1 MARNRRNKRSSRS
14 ILEVMSSKT
23 FITLTII
30 LAIIIVICSVTI
42 FYRNNKEKKI
52 LAEQRAELE
61 KNIEAIFEETEK
73 NIANSNNTVRD
84 SIIRISAVGD
94 ILCENSI
101 LEDAYDK
108 GTQNYDFTS
117 MFKNMSTFFAD
128 SDITVGTMETNY
140 TDNKYSGYGQRNSP
154 ISFAEALKNIGIDL
168 VSISTNHSLDYGI
181 EGLQETK
188 RALEGIG
195 YDVVGDNLGESRV
208 KIKTIKNTKIAFL
221 SYTYGFE
228 NQNSKTK
235 EELDSA
241 NIYNSEIAKKDLE
254 YAKENADYSIIIMHW
269 GDAYSTKPNKEQQ
282 NIAKFLVENGADM
295 ILGNHASA
303 VQKMEVMQSPEGKN
317 VLVAYSLGNYISGET
332 MDISKIELVLN
343 IELRKSGETGEVVL
357 SKVDY
362 TPIYVLDRGTKAE
375 NRYELIDMK
384 GTAKAYAEG
393 NKKIVN
399 KETYNKLVEGLK
411 KLEGIIKWKQDLYH

>member
-1 MARNRRNKRSSRS
+1 MSRNRRNKRSSRS

-61 KNIEAIFEETEK
+61 KNIEAIFEETEQ

-269 GDAYSTKPNKEQQ
+269 GDAYSIKPNKEQQ

-411 KLEGIIKWKQDLYH
+411 KLEGIIK

>member
-128 SDITVGTMETNY
+128 SDITVGTMETKY

-154 ISFAEALKNIGIDL
+154 ISFAEALKNMGIDL

-411 KLEGIIKWKQDLYH
+411 KLEGIIK

>member
-1 MARNRRNKRSSRS
+1 MSRNRRNKRNIRK
-14 ILEVMSSKT
+14 ILNLREIT
-23 FITLTII
+23 PFFIIAII
-30 LAIIIVICSVTI
+30 LAAIIVICSTTI
-42 FYRNNKEKKI
+42 IYRNKQDEE
-52 LAEQRAELE
+52 LLSRQRIELE

-73 NIANSNNTVRD
+73 NIANSNNTIRD
-84 SIIRISAVGD
+84 STIRISAVGD

-108 GTQNYDFTS
+108 NTNSYDFKS

-128 SDITVGTMETNY
+128 SDITVGTMETNF
-140 TDNKYSGYGQRNSP
+140 TNNEYSGYGKRNGP
-154 ISFAEALKNIGIDL
+154 ISFAEAIKNTGIDL

-188 RALEGIG
+188 RALEGLE

-235 EELDSA
+235 DELDSA
-241 NIYNSEIAKKDLE
+241 NMYNSEIAKQDLE
-254 YAKENADYSIIIMHW
+254 YAKENADYSIVIMHW

-303 VQKMEVMQSPEGKN
+303 VQKMEIMQNSEGKN

-343 IELRKSGETGEVVL
+343 IELRKNGETGEVVL

-362 TPIYVLDRGTKAE
+362 KPIYVFDNGTKAE
-375 NRYELIDMK
+375 DRYELIDMK
-384 GTAKAYAEG
+384 ETAKAYAEG

-399 KETYNKLVEGLK
+399 KATYNKLVEGLK
-411 KLEGIIKWKQDLYH
+411 KLEGIIK

>member
-1 MARNRRNKRSSRS
+1 MSRNRRNKRNIRK
-14 ILEVMSSKT
+14 ILNLREIT
-23 FITLTII
+23 PFFIIAII
-30 LAIIIVICSVTI
+30 LAAIIVICSTTI
-42 FYRNNKEKKI
+42 IYRNKQDEEL
-52 LAEQRAELE
+52 LARQRIELE

-73 NIANSNNTVRD
+73 NIANSNNTIRD
-84 SIIRISAVGD
+84 STIRISAVGD

-108 GTQNYDFTS
+108 NTNSYDFKS

-128 SDITVGTMETNY
+128 SDITVGTMETNF
-140 TDNKYSGYGQRNSP
+140 TNNEYSGYGKRNGP
-154 ISFAEALKNIGIDL
+154 ISFAEAIKNTGIDL

-188 RALEGIG
+188 RALEGLE
-195 YDVVGDNLGESRV
+195 YDIVGDNLAESRV

-235 EELDSA
+235 DELDSA
-241 NIYNSEIAKKDLE
+241 NMYNSELARQDLE
-254 YAKENADYSIIIMHW
+254 YAKENADYSIVIMHW

-303 VQKMEVMQSPEGKN
+303 VQKMEIMQNSEGKN

-343 IELRKSGETGEVVL
+343 IELRRNGETGEVVL

-362 TPIYVLDRGTKAE
+362 KPIYVLDNGTKAE
-375 NRYELIDMK
+375 DRYELIDMK
-384 GTAKAYAEG
+384 ETAKAYAEG

-399 KETYNKLVEGLK
+399 KATYNKLVEGLK
-411 KLEGIIKWKQDLYH
+411 KLEGIIK

>member
-1 MARNRRNKRSSRS
+1 MSRNRRNKRSSRS

-42 FYRNNKEKKI
+42 FYRNDKEKKI

-108 GTQNYDFTS
+108 DTQNYDFTS

-140 TDNKYSGYGQRNSP
+140 TDDKYSGYGQRNSP
-154 ISFAEALKNIGIDL
+154 TSFAEALKNIGIDL

-411 KLEGIIKWKQDLYH
+411 KLEGIIK

>member
-1 MARNRRNKRSSRS
+1 MSRNRRNKRSSRS

-168 VSISTNHSLDYGI
+168 VSISTNHRLDYGI

-269 GDAYSTKPNKEQQ
+269 GDAYSIKPNKEQQ

-362 TPIYVLDRGTKAE
+362 TPIYVLDRGTIAE

-411 KLEGIIKWKQDLYH
+411 KLEGIIK

>member
-1 MARNRRNKRSSRS
+1 MSRNRRNKRSSRS

-282 NIAKFLVENGADM
+282 NIAKILVENGADM

-357 SKVDY
+357 SKVNY

-411 KLEGIIKWKQDLYH
+411 KLEGIIK

>member
-208 KIKTIKNTKIAFL
+208 KIKTIKNTKISFL

-303 VQKMEVMQSPEGKN
+303 VQKMEVMQSPEEKN

-411 KLEGIIKWKQDLYH
+411 KLEGIIK

>member
-1 MARNRRNKRSSRS
+1 MSRNRRNKRSSRS

-42 FYRNNKEKKI
+42 FYSNNKEKKI

-375 NRYELIDMK
+375 NRYELIDMI

-411 KLEGIIKWKQDLYH
+411 KLEGIIK

>member
-1 MARNRRNKRSSRS
+1 MSRNRRSKRSSRS

-108 GTQNYDFTS
+108 DTQNYDFTS

-140 TDNKYSGYGQRNSP
+140 TDDKYSGYGQRNSP
-154 ISFAEALKNIGIDL
+154 TSFAEALKNIGIDL

-235 EELDSA
+235 DELDSA
-241 NIYNSEIAKKDLE
+241 NIYNSEIAKQDLE

-303 VQKMEVMQSPEGKN
+303 VQKMEIMQNAEGKN

-375 NRYELIDMK
+375 DRYELIDMK

-399 KETYNKLVEGLK
+399 KATYNKLVEGLK
-411 KLEGIIKWKQDLYH
+411 KLEGIIK

>member
-1 MARNRRNKRSSRS
+1 MSRNRRSKRSSRS

-108 GTQNYDFTS
+108 DTQNYDFTS

-140 TDNKYSGYGQRNSP
+140 TDDKYSGYGQRNSP
-154 ISFAEALKNIGIDL
+154 TSFAEALKNIGIDL

-235 EELDSA
+235 DELDSA
-241 NIYNSEIAKKDLE
+241 NIYNSEIAKQDLE

-411 KLEGIIKWKQDLYH
+411 KLEGIIK

>member
-1 MARNRRNKRSSRS
+1 MSRNRRNKRSSRS

-228 NQNSKTK
+228 NRNSKTK

-269 GDAYSTKPNKEQQ
+269 GDAYSIKPNKEQQ

>member
-1 MARNRRNKRSSRS
+1 MSRNRRNKRSSRS

-269 GDAYSTKPNKEQQ
+269 GDAYSIKPNKEQQ
-282 NIAKFLVENGADM
+282 NIAKFLVENGADI

-411 KLEGIIKWKQDLYH
+411 KLEGIIK

>member
-1 MARNRRNKRSSRS
+1 MSRNRRNKRSSRS

-269 GDAYSTKPNKEQQ
+269 GDAYSIKPNKEQQ

-384 GTAKAYAEG
+384 GTAKEYAEG

-411 KLEGIIKWKQDLYH
+411 KLEGIIK

>member
-1 MARNRRNKRSSRS
+1 MSRNRRNKRSSRS

-94 ILCENSI
+94 ILCENSM

-269 GDAYSTKPNKEQQ
+269 GDAYSIKPNKEQQ

-411 KLEGIIKWKQDLYH
+411 KLEGIIK

>member
-1 MARNRRNKRSSRS
+1 MSRNRRNKRSSRS

-30 LAIIIVICSVTI
+30 LAIIIVMCSVTI

-303 VQKMEVMQSPEGKN
+303 VQKMEVKQSPEGKN

-411 KLEGIIKWKQDLYH
+411 KLEGIIK

>member
-1 MARNRRNKRSSRS
+1 MSRNRRNKRNIRK
-14 ILEVMSSKT
+14 ILNLREIT
-23 FITLTII
+23 PFFITAII
-30 LAIIIVICSVTI
+30 LAAIIVICSTKI
-42 FYRNNKEKKI
+42 IYRNKQDEEL
-52 LAEQRAELE
+52 LARQRIELE

-73 NIANSNNTVRD
+73 NIANSNNTIRD
-84 SIIRISAVGD
+84 STIRISAVGD

-128 SDITVGTMETNY
+128 SDITVGTMETNF
-140 TDNKYSGYGQRNSP
+140 TNNEYSGYGKRNGP
-154 ISFAEALKNIGIDL
+154 ISFAEAIKNTGIDL

-188 RALEGIG
+188 RALEGLE

-235 EELDSA
+235 DELDSA
-241 NIYNSEIAKKDLE
+241 NMYNSEIAKQDLE
-254 YAKENADYSIIIMHW
+254 YAKENADYSIVIMHW

-303 VQKMEVMQSPEGKN
+303 VQKMEIMQNSEGKN

-343 IELRKSGETGEVVL
+343 IELRKNGETGEVVL

-362 TPIYVLDRGTKAE
+362 KPIYVLDNGTKAE
-375 NRYELIDMK
+375 DRYELIDMK
-384 GTAKAYAEG
+384 ETAKAYAEG

-399 KETYNKLVEGLK
+399 KATYNKLVEGIK
-411 KLEGIIKWKQDLYH
+411 KLEGIIK

>member
-1 MARNRRNKRSSRS
+1 MSRNRRNKRSSRS

-362 TPIYVLDRGTKAE
+362 TPIYVLDRGTKVE

-411 KLEGIIKWKQDLYH
+411 KLEGIIK

>member
-1 MARNRRNKRSSRS
+1 MSRNRRNKRSSRS

-241 NIYNSEIAKKDLE
+241 NIY
-254 YAKENADYSIIIMHW
+254 
-269 GDAYSTKPNKEQQ
+269 
-282 NIAKFLVENGADM
+282 IAKFLVENGADM

-411 KLEGIIKWKQDLYH
+411 KLEGIIK

>member
-61 KNIEAIFEETEK
+61 KNIEAIFKETEK

-269 GDAYSTKPNKEQQ
+269 GDAYSIKPNKEQQ

-411 KLEGIIKWKQDLYH
+411 KLEGIIK

>member
-1 MARNRRNKRSSRS
+1 M
-14 ILEVMSSKT
+14 
-23 FITLTII
+23 
-30 LAIIIVICSVTI
+30 
-42 FYRNNKEKKI
+42 
-52 LAEQRAELE
+52 
-61 KNIEAIFEETEK
+61 
-73 NIANSNNTVRD
+73 
-84 SIIRISAVGD
+84 
-94 ILCENSI
+94 
-101 LEDAYDK
+101 
-108 GTQNYDFTS
+108 
-117 MFKNMSTFFAD
+117 
-128 SDITVGTMETNY
+128 
-140 TDNKYSGYGQRNSP
+140 
-154 ISFAEALKNIGIDL
+154 
-168 VSISTNHSLDYGI
+168 
-181 EGLQETK
+181 QETK

-303 VQKMEVMQSPEGKN
+303 VQKMKVMQSPEGKN
-317 VLVAYSLGNYISGET
+317 VLVAYSLGNYISGEI

-357 SKVDY
+357 SKVDASVAGVPVQSAAIMPEQSEEQPEELLY
-362 TPIYVLDRGTKAE
+362 GDEIKAPLVGTFYVAPSEGAEPFVSVGDKVKKGQVIGIVEAMKLMNEVESEYEGTVAA
-375 NRYELIDMK
+375 I
-384 GTAKAYAEG
+384 
-393 NKKIVN
+393 
-399 KETYNKLVEGLK
+399 LVENGEMVEYGQPLMV
-411 KLEGIIKWKQDLYH
+411 IQ

>member
-1 MARNRRNKRSSRS
+1 MSRNRRNKRSSRS

-317 VLVAYSLGNYISGET
+317 VLVAYSLGNYISGEI

-411 KLEGIIKWKQDLYH
+411 KLEGIIK

>member
-1 MARNRRNKRSSRS
+1 MSRNRRNKRSSRS

-235 EELDSA
+235 DELDSA
-241 NIYNSEIAKKDLE
+241 NIYNSEIAKQDLE

-303 VQKMEVMQSPEGKN
+303 VQKMEIMQNAEGKN

-375 NRYELIDMK
+375 DRYELIDMK

-411 KLEGIIKWKQDLYH
+411 KLEGIIK

>member
-30 LAIIIVICSVTI
+30 LAIIIVICSITI
-42 FYRNNKEKKI
+42 FYRNDRERKI

-73 NIANSNNTVRD
+73 NIANSNNTIRD

-108 GTQNYDFTS
+108 DTQNYDFTS

-195 YDVVGDNLGESRV
+195 YDVVGDNLGENRV

-235 EELDSA
+235 DELDSA

-254 YAKENADYSIIIMHW
+254 YAKANADYSIIIMHW

-282 NIAKFLVENGADM
+282 NIVKFLVENGADM

-303 VQKMEVMQSPEGKN
+303 VQKMEIMQNSEGKN

-343 IELRKSGETGEVVL
+343 IELRKSGETGEVML
-357 SKVDY
+357 SRVDY
-362 TPIYVLDRGTKAE
+362 TPIYVLDNGTKAE

-399 KETYNKLVEGLK
+399 KSTYNKLVDGLK
-411 KLEGIIKWKQDLYH
+411 KLEGIIK

>member
-42 FYRNNKEKKI
+42 FYRNDKEKKI

-235 EELDSA
+235 DELDSA

-303 VQKMEVMQSPEGKN
+303 VQKMEIMQSPEGKN

-384 GTAKAYAEG
+384 GTAKVYAEG

-411 KLEGIIKWKQDLYH
+411 KLEGIIK

>member
-1 MARNRRNKRSSRS
+1 MSRNRRNKRSSRS

-254 YAKENADYSIIIMHW
+254 YAKENANYSIIIMHW

-282 NIAKFLVENGADM
+282 NIAKFLVKNGADM

-411 KLEGIIKWKQDLYH
+411 KLEGIIK

>member
-1 MARNRRNKRSSRS
+1 MSRNRRNKRSSRS

-101 LEDAYDK
+101 LEDADDK

-269 GDAYSTKPNKEQQ
+269 GDAYSIKPNKEQQ

-411 KLEGIIKWKQDLYH
+411 KLEGIIK

>member
-1 MARNRRNKRSSRS
+1 MSRNRRNKRSSRS

-195 YDVVGDNLGESRV
+195 YDVVGDNLGESKV

-282 NIAKFLVENGADM
+282 NIAKFLVENGVDM

-411 KLEGIIKWKQDLYH
+411 KLEGIIK

>member
-1 MARNRRNKRSSRS
+1 MSRNRRNKRSSRS

-269 GDAYSTKPNKEQQ
+269 GDAYSIKPNKEQQ

-303 VQKMEVMQSPEGKN
+303 VQKMEVMQSREGKN

-411 KLEGIIKWKQDLYH
+411 KLEGIIK

>member
-1 MARNRRNKRSSRS
+1 MSRNRRNKRSSRS

-181 EGLQETK
+181 DGLQETK

-411 KLEGIIKWKQDLYH
+411 KLEGIIK

>member
-30 LAIIIVICSVTI
+30 LAIIIVICSITI
-42 FYRNNKEKKI
+42 FYRNDRERKI

-73 NIANSNNTVRD
+73 NIANSNNIIRD

-108 GTQNYDFTS
+108 DTQNYDFTL

-195 YDVVGDNLGESRV
+195 YDVVGDNLGENRV

-235 EELDSA
+235 DELDSA

-254 YAKENADYSIIIMHW
+254 YAKANADYSIIIMHW

-303 VQKMEVMQSPEGKN
+303 VQKMEIMQNSEGKN

-343 IELRKSGETGEVVL
+343 IELRKSGETGKVML
-357 SKVDY
+357 SRVDY
-362 TPIYVLDRGTKAE
+362 TPIYVLDNGTKAE

-399 KETYNKLVEGLK
+399 KATYNKLVDGLK
-411 KLEGIIKWKQDLYH
+411 KLEGIIK

>member
-1 MARNRRNKRSSRS
+1 MSRNRRNKRNIRK
-14 ILEVMSSKT
+14 ILNLREIT
-23 FITLTII
+23 PFFITAII
-30 LAIIIVICSVTI
+30 LATIIVICGTTI
-42 FYRNNKEKKI
+42 IYRNKQDEEL
-52 LAEQRAELE
+52 LARQRIELE

-73 NIANSNNTVRD
+73 NIANSNNTIRD
-84 SIIRISAVGD
+84 STIRISAVGD

-108 GTQNYDFTS
+108 NTNSYDFKS

-128 SDITVGTMETNY
+128 SDITVGTMETNF
-140 TDNKYSGYGQRNSP
+140 TNNEYSGYGKRNGP
-154 ISFAEALKNIGIDL
+154 ISFAEAIKNTGIDL

-188 RALEGIG
+188 RALEGLE

-235 EELDSA
+235 DELDIA
-241 NIYNSEIAKKDLE
+241 NMYNSEIAKQDLE
-254 YAKENADYSIIIMHW
+254 YAKENADYSIVIMHW

-282 NIAKFLVENGADM
+282 NIANFLVENGADM

-303 VQKMEVMQSPEGKN
+303 VQKMEIMQNPEGKN

-332 MDISKIELVLN
+332 MEISKIELVLN
-343 IELRKSGETGEVVL
+343 IELRRRGETGEVIL

-362 TPIYVLDRGTKAE
+362 KPIYVLDNGTKAE
-375 NRYELIDMK
+375 DRYELIDMK
-384 GTAKAYAEG
+384 ETAKAYAEG

-411 KLEGIIKWKQDLYH
+411 KLEGIIK

>member
-1 MARNRRNKRSSRS
+1 MSRNRRNKRSSRS

-269 GDAYSTKPNKEQQ
+269 GDAYSIKPNKEQQ

-303 VQKMEVMQSPEGKN
+303 VQKMEVMQSTERKN

-411 KLEGIIKWKQDLYH
+411 KLEGIIK